1 MVYNSIHFL
10 NINPNISWPAPT
22 LALSLFAAAFYMV
35 ARGLQDVVDPRMP
48 NLKQLQNQV

>member
-10 NINPNISWPAPT
+10 NINPNISWPAIIAPT

-35 ARGLQDVVDPRMP
+35 ARGLQDVVDPRMRGRTR
-48 NLKQLQNQV
+48 